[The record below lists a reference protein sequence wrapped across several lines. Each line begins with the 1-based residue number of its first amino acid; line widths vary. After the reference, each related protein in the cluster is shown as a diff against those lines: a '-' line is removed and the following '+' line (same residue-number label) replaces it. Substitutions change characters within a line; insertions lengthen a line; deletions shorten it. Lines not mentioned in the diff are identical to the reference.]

1 MLGRWLRSKLRPPPE
16 IPEAAWRHALT
27 ALPFLAGRPASE
39 LARLR
44 RLAAQFLQQKEFHGA
59 LGFTITDEVALLIA
73 TQAVL
78 PTLHLPGDL
87 DWYDDFVGIVVV
99 PSEVS
104 TRRTLVDEAGVVH
117 EYDEAIIGEARAQGP
132 VMLSWPHVEEGAS
145 GGGEGPILNVVI
157 HEFAHKIDMRD
168 GQVDGCPPLPNGFM
182 GSTTALQARER
193 WLATLQP
200 AYDRFREQAIVA
212 ERFGG
217 EPPWLDG
224 YAASSVAEFFAVA
237 CEAYFV
243 DRPRFAREF
252 ENLTPAFDAFFLNGR
267 QGD

>member
-1 MLGRWLRSKLRPPPE
+1 MLGRWLRGLRPPPE
-16 IPEAAWRHALT
+16 IPEADWRRVLD
-27 ALPFLAGRPASE
+27 ALPFLAARRMDE
-39 LARLR
+39 RERLR
-44 RLAAQFLQQKEFHGA
+44 ELSARFLQQKEFHGA

-73 TQAVL
+73 AQAVL
-78 PTLHLPGDL
+78 PLLHLPGDL
-87 DWYDDFVGIVVV
+87 GWYDDFVGIVVV

-117 EYDEAIIGEARAQGP
+117 EYDEAIIGEAREHGP
-132 VMLSWPHVEEGAS
+132 VMLSWPHVAEGAA
-145 GGGEGPILNVVI
+145 GTQAGPILNVVI

-168 GQVDGCPPLPNGFM
+168 GQVDGCPPLPIGFM

-193 WLATLQP
+193 WLAALQP

-217 EPPWLDG
+217 EPPWLDD
-224 YAASSVAEFFAVA
+224 YAASSLAEFFAVA

-243 DRPRFAREF
+243 DRARFIQELSGLAS
-252 ENLTPAFDAFFLNGR
+252 AFDAFFLANDR
-267 QGD
+267 QR

>member
-1 MLGRWLRSKLRPPPE
+1 MLGRWLRGLRPPPE
-16 IPEAAWRHALT
+16 IPEAAWQRVLD
-27 ALPFLAGRPASE
+27 ALPFLATRSMDE
-39 LARLR
+39 RARLR
-44 RLAAQFLQQKEFHGA
+44 ELSTHFLRQKEFHGA

-73 TQAVL
+73 AQAVL
-78 PTLHLPGDL
+78 PLLHLPGDL

-117 EYDEAIIGEARAQGP
+117 EYDEAIIGEAREHGP
-132 VMLSWPHVEEGAS
+132 VMLSWPHVAESAAGTQT
-145 GGGEGPILNVVI
+145 GPILNVVI

-168 GQVDGCPPLPNGFM
+168 GQVDGCPPLPTGFM
-182 GSTTALQARER
+182 GSTTAQQARER
-193 WLATLQP
+193 WLAALQP

-217 EPPWLDG
+217 DPPWLDD
-224 YAASSVAEFFAVA
+224 YAASSLAEFFAVA

-243 DRPRFAREF
+243 DRARFIQEF
-252 ENLTPAFDAFFLNGR
+252 SGLAPAFDAFFLADER
-267 QGD
+267 QR